1 MIFGSSFKWGESM
14 EIIKMS
20 SKELLRGAII
30 ADAAEGKCTQKRAS
44 QELGLSL
51 RQIKRLCKKY
61 RTKGLGGL
69 AHGNRGKSSN
79 RRIPDTTR
87 KRISG
92 IIEEKYTDF
101 GPQLVKEQLEERHQ
115 IKRSREWLRQLM
127 IKEGLWKVNKR
138 KDKKAYQRRNRRS
151 QEGEL
156 LQIDG
161 SYHDWFEGRA
171 EKCCLI
177 NMVDDATGKI
187 KELRFVEHEN
197 TKDYF
202 EAMNRYI
209 KKNGIPLA
217 VYSDRHSIFKGE
229 KQDSQ
234 FARAMKELGIA
245 PILARTP
252 QAKGRVERSHGT
264 LQDRLIK
271 LMRLEKINTI
281 EEGNKYIEK
290 FRKDYNKR
298 FGRKAKNPED
308 AHKKLKGQVKL
319 ERILCIKEERT
330 ISKRFTVQYE
340 NKTYQLKDN
349 SYRLIGKK
357 ICIYEM
363 GTKMILEY
371 EGKEYEYT
379 VYEEQPY
386 EKCEMDRKRLESYL
400 DKKKPLTI
408 IERQRKRM
416 AVNF

>member
-1 MIFGSSFKWGESM
+1 MGRIM

-20 SKELLRGAII
+20 SKELLRGTII
-30 ADAAEGKCTQKRAS
+30 ADAVEGKSTQKRAS

-61 RTKGLGGL
+61 RTKGLAGL

-79 RRIPDTTR
+79 RRIPDLTR

-127 IKEGLWKVNKR
+127 IKEGIWKVNKR
-138 KDKKAYQRRNRRS
+138 KAKKAYQRRNRRS

-161 SYHDWFEGRA
+161 SYHEWFEGRA

-187 KELRFVEHEN
+187 KEMRFVDHEN
-197 TKDYF
+197 TNDYL

-209 KKNGIPLA
+209 KRNGIPLA
-217 VYSDRHSIFKGE
+217 VYSDRHAIFKGE

-234 FARAMKELGIA
+234 FARAMKELEIKL
-245 PILARTP
+245 ILARTP

-271 LMRLEKINTI
+271 LMRLEKINSI
-281 EEGNKYIEK
+281 EEGNKYLEK

-298 FGRKAKNPED
+298 FGRRAKNPED
-308 AHKKLKGQVKL
+308 AHKKVESKVKL
-319 ERILCIKEERT
+319 ERILCIKEER
-330 ISKRFTVQYE
+330 IVSKRFTVQYE
-340 NKTYQLKDN
+340 SKTYQLKDN
-349 SYRLIGKK
+349 SRRLIGKK
-357 ICIYEM
+357 IYVYGM
-363 GTKMILEY
+363 DSRVILEH

-379 VYEEQPY
+379 IYEEQPY
-386 EKCEMDRKRLESYL
+386 EEREMDRKKLEAFL

-408 IERQRKRM
+408 IERRRKGM